1 MSLLAL
7 RVSECQRKCKC
18 INNPEVISRYT
29 AISCIP
35 RTLWVRDWIY
45 SGTGQGTTRFRYI
58 EDFLYIFYYFG
69 GKENRSLYRE
79 YHTAC
84 LKTSLLSHLP
94 CLNKADWL
102 IDWLNQKREAQNQT
116 SAQRLLQSHD
126 SEQRVLFF
134 LNNIS
139 ASHTSLVRSGLQML
153 LNLCR
158 NHNII

>member
-29 AISCIP
+29 AISYPEDSGCEIGYTVELAKGL
-35 RTLWVRDWIY
+35 RGSVTSRIFYIY
-45 SGTGQGTTRFRYI
+45 FTILGVKKIVRYI
-58 EDFLYIFYYFG
+58 E
-69 GKENRSLYRE
+69 
-79 YHTAC
+79 
-84 LKTSLLSHLP
+84 
-94 CLNKADWL
+94 
-102 IDWLNQKREAQNQT
+102 NQKREAQNQK

-134 LNNIS
+134 HNNIS

>member
-29 AISCIP
+29 AISYPEDSGYEIGYTVELAKGL
-35 RTLWVRDWIY
+35 RGSVTSRIFYIY
-45 SGTGQGTTRFRYI
+45 FTILGVKKIVRYI
-58 EDFLYIFYYFG
+58 E
-69 GKENRSLYRE
+69 
-79 YHTAC
+79 
-84 LKTSLLSHLP
+84 
-94 CLNKADWL
+94 
-102 IDWLNQKREAQNQT
+102 NQKREAENQK
-116 SAQRLLQSHD
+116 SAQRLLQTHD

-134 LNNIS
+134 KHNNIFCCPYQPS
-139 ASHTSLVRSGLQML
+139 SGVQML

>member
-29 AISCIP
+29 AISYPEDSGYEI
-35 RTLWVRDWIY
+35 RYTVELAKGLRGSVTSRIFYIY
-45 SGTGQGTTRFRYI
+45 FTILGVKKIVRYI
-58 EDFLYIFYYFG
+58 E
-69 GKENRSLYRE
+69 
-79 YHTAC
+79 
-84 LKTSLLSHLP
+84 
-94 CLNKADWL
+94 
-102 IDWLNQKREAQNQT
+102 NQKREAQNQK

-134 LNNIS
+134 HNNIS

>member
-29 AISCIP
+29 AISYPEDSGYKIGYTVELAKGL
-35 RTLWVRDWIY
+35 RGSVTSRIFYIY
-45 SGTGQGTTRFRYI
+45 FTILGVKKIVRYI
-58 EDFLYIFYYFG
+58 E
-69 GKENRSLYRE
+69 
-79 YHTAC
+79 
-84 LKTSLLSHLP
+84 
-94 CLNKADWL
+94 
-102 IDWLNQKREAQNQT
+102 NQKREAQNQK

-126 SEQRVLFF
+126 SERVLFF
-134 LNNIS
+134 HNNIS
-139 ASHTSLVRSGLQML
+139 AGHTSLVRSGLQML

>member
-29 AISCIP
+29 AISYPEDSGYEIGYTVELAKGQ
-35 RTLWVRDWIY
+35 RGSVTSRIFYIY
-45 SGTGQGTTRFRYI
+45 FTIFGVKKIVRYI
-58 EDFLYIFYYFG
+58 E
-69 GKENRSLYRE
+69 
-79 YHTAC
+79 
-84 LKTSLLSHLP
+84 
-94 CLNKADWL
+94 
-102 IDWLNQKREAQNQT
+102 NQKREAQNQK

-126 SEQRVLFF
+126 SEQRILLFH
-134 LNNIS
+134 NNIS

>member
-29 AISCIP
+29 ATSYPEDSGYEIGYTVELTKGLRGSVTSRIFY
-35 RTLWVRDWIY
+35 IY
-45 SGTGQGTTRFRYI
+45 FTILGVKKIVRYI
-58 EDFLYIFYYFG
+58 E
-69 GKENRSLYRE
+69 
-79 YHTAC
+79 
-84 LKTSLLSHLP
+84 
-94 CLNKADWL
+94 
-102 IDWLNQKREAQNQT
+102 NQKREAQNQK

-126 SEQRVLFF
+126 SEQPVLFF
-134 LNNIS
+134 HNNIS

>member
-29 AISCIP
+29 AISYPEDSGYKIGYTVELAKGL
-35 RTLWVRDWIY
+35 RGSVTSRIFYIY
-45 SGTGQGTTRFRYI
+45 FTILGVKKIVRYI
-58 EDFLYIFYYFG
+58 E
-69 GKENRSLYRE
+69 
-79 YHTAC
+79 
-84 LKTSLLSHLP
+84 
-94 CLNKADWL
+94 
-102 IDWLNQKREAQNQT
+102 NQKREAQNQK

-134 LNNIS
+134 HNNIS
-139 ASHTSLVRSGLQML
+139 AGHTSLVRSGLQML